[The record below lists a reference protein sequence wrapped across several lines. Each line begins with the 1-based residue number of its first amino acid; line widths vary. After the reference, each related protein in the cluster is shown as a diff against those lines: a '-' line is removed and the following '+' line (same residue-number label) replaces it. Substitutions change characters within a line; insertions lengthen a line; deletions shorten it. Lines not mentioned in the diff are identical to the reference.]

1 MIYLKPGQALLLEGA
16 SLIGHYRD
24 CPTVMDIKYTK
35 ICLWAIGGAR
45 NPNLQVVIAMRR
57 VYVASIRLDF
67 H

>member
-1 MIYLKPGQALLLEGA
+1 
-16 SLIGHYRD
+16 
-24 CPTVMDIKYTK
+24 MDVKYTK

-57 VYVASIRLDF
+57 MYVASIRLDF

>member
-1 MIYLKPGQALLLEGA
+1 
-16 SLIGHYRD
+16 
-24 CPTVMDIKYTK
+24 MDIKYTK

-45 NPNLQVVIAMRR
+45 NRNLQVVIAMRR